1 MILWIYSIC
10 RLILIKTIYPSKPQI
25 TSTSINANEK
35 WYESY
40 KDFRKYYSNSDR
52 DDVTMDYFQFQK
64 NPIYV
69 IDVSKQINR
78 LPNASITCS
87 INMKL
92 NNALANNMTAYT
104 VTYFDTVWDLKGDQL
119 TIKF

>member
-1 MILWIYSIC
+1 MLWIFNIC
-10 RLILIKTIYPSKPQI
+10 RQILIRLNILIYHKYSSIATNTI
-25 TSTSINANEK
+25 EK

-52 DDVTMDYFQFQK
+52 DDVAMDYFQFQK

-78 LPNASITCS
+78 IPNT
-87 INMKL
+87 L
-92 NNALANNMTAYT
+92 FHL
-104 VTYFDTVWDLKGDQL
+104 QL
-119 TIKF
+119 I